1 MPADYKYTQVPGA
14 NGIISEKLIEP
25 SNFETVDYALYDF
38 LNEAMEI
45 RATTN
50 KGWKKVPI
58 VWASSERAFF
68 VKEQKELRDLDGT
81 LILPIISVER
91 TAMVKDLSK
100 KGSFFGGSYNF
111 INPLHG
117 SRVTIARRIVQDK
130 TNNFAVADNRKQ
142 FGTTGPVTNR
152 TPNRQGYF
160 PRRDKFGRFLP
171 NEKVVYETISMP
183 MPVYIGMTYVVSF
196 RAEYQQQMNQMIQPF
211 ATLGGHINS
220 FLIKRDGHQY
230 ETFLKSDK

>member
-1 MPADYKYTQVPGA
+1 
-14 NGIISEKLIEP
+14 
-25 SNFETVDYALYDF
+25 
-38 LNEAMEI
+38 
-45 RATTN
+45 
-50 KGWKKVPI
+50 
-58 VWASSERAFF
+58 
-68 VKEQKELRDLDGT
+68 
-81 LILPIISVER
+81 
-91 TAMVKDLSK
+91 MVKDLSK

-183 MPVYIGMTYVVSF
+183 MPVYIGMHLS
-196 RAEYQQQMNQMIQPF
+196 
-211 ATLGGHINS
+211 G
-220 FLIKRDGHQY
+220 
-230 ETFLKSDK
+230 